1 LKAIL
6 LGINTNEILVQIT
19 RKVDYVSKRKRSII
33 NALKLINDKITII
46 FTGNRYLK
54 LFPKIIASE
63 NLATTLIKLSAQA
76 HKKTIEDNTKNQHG
90 MDASYS
96 FEKYKLKISELQI
109 ALLDYNIETKQMKIN
124 IYLPDY
130 NELKYFEDLNDN
142 INWILMQIIGEIT
155 FRNHIKEIKLNQTML
170 EQKGVLGIM
179 ELPYFMEYLFK
190 INSRNETRIV

>member
-1 LKAIL
+1 
-6 LGINTNEILVQIT
+6 
-19 RKVDYVSKRKRSII
+19 
-33 NALKLINDKITII
+33 
-46 FTGNRYLK
+46 
-54 LFPKIIASE
+54 
-63 NLATTLIKLSAQA
+63 
-76 HKKTIEDNTKNQHG
+76 